1 MLSLLIMY
9 INLVLDLNQTVLK
22 LLVFL
27 LNSSLTFCFRAF
39 VDVFLILFNKY
50 EFSML
55 MEDVVRVIKMFLE
68 PTFIF
73 EG

>member
-1 MLSLLIMY
+1 MY

-27 LNSSLTFCFRAF
+27 LNSSLTLCFRAS
-39 VDVFLILFNKY
+39 VDVFLVLFNKY

-55 MEDVVRVIKMFLE
+55 MEDVVTVIKMFLE